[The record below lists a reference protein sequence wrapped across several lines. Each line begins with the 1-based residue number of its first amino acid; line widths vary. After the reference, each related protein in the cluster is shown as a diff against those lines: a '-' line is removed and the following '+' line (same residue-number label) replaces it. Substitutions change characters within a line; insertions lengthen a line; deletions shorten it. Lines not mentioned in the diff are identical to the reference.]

1 MHDDITCRRELVPS
15 SYDKMNDDKSISFD
29 ALPVFP
35 DCEPIGLKHRAMFV
49 LHAVA
54 FPPVCSEYTFTNL
67 FAWAKTYNYKLSH
80 LNDALIIRKE
90 MKGVVSFLQPLW
102 TADPLTTV
110 LGCRDFLKDSMKSP
124 HPFLVLER
132 VCEDLAE
139 MIQQKADAF
148 GLVVWPN
155 RDDFDYLYEIKDLV
169 ELSGRKYHKKKHH
182 LNAFIKAHK
191 YEYISLGSQI
201 PSEFLQEC
209 QLFADR
215 WCNEKECEKDTGLAS
230 EECAVSR
237 MLAFFH
243 VLGLKGGVIRINGE
257 IVALTLA
264 EALNA
269 NTLVIHVEKAVSGV
283 PGLYQAINWEF
294 LRRDGGE
301 YRYVNR
307 EQDLGVDGLRQA
319 KLSYHPVK
327 LVGKYDIFSN

>member
-1 MHDDITCRRELVPS
+1 MPS
-15 SYDKMNDDKSISFD
+15 HYDEMNDDTSISFD

-35 DCEPIGLKHRAMFV
+35 DCEPIDLKHRAMFA

-67 FAWAKTYNYKLSH
+67 FAWIKTYDYRLSR
-80 LNDALIIRKE
+80 LNDALIIRK
-90 MKGVVSFLQPLW
+90 KTKDVVSFLQPLW
-102 TADPLTTV
+102 TDDPLTAV
-110 LGCRDFLKDSMKSP
+110 LSCRDFLMDSSKTSE
-124 HPFLVLER
+124 PFLVVER
-132 VCEDLAE
+132 VCEDVAE
-139 MIQQKADAF
+139 MIQQKADTF
-148 GLVVWPN
+148 GLVVRPH

-169 ELSGRKYHKKKHH
+169 ELSGRRYHKKRHH
-182 LNAFIKAHK
+182 LNTFIKAHK
-191 YEYISLGSQI
+191 YEYIPLGSQTS
-201 PSEFLQEC
+201 SEFLQEC

-264 EALNA
+264 EALNP
-269 NTLVIHVEKAVSGV
+269 NTLVIHVEKAMSGV
-283 PGLYQAINWEF
+283 AGLYQAINWEF
-294 LRRDGGE
+294 LRRDGGG
-301 YRYVNR
+301 YKYVNR

-327 LVGKYDIFSN
+327 LVKKYDIFSN